1 MSFSVPLLSYIP
13 NKIMLNIV
21 LFGPPGAG
29 KGTQSEKL
37 VKDYQLVHL
46 STGDIFRYNIKNNT
60 ELGQLAKSFIDKGN
74 LVPDEVTI
82 NMLQAE
88 ADKHPQAK
96 GFIFDGFP
104 RTTAQAIAL
113 DAFLNSKDTSI
124 SLMLAL
130 SVSEDELIKRLLLR
144 GKDSGRADDSDEAII
159 RNRIS
164 VYNEQTAVAAEYYNQ
179 QNKYHQIDGIGSID
193 EIYQRLQN
201 VINQHSQAI

>member
-88 ADKHPQAK
+88 ADKHPEAK

>member
-60 ELGQLAKSFIDKGN
+60 ELGQLAKSFMDKGN

-88 ADKHPQAK
+88 ADKHPEAK

-113 DAFLNSKDTSI
+113 DAFLNSKNTSI

-201 VINQHSQAI
+201 VINHHSQAI

>member
-1 MSFSVPLLSYIP
+1 
-13 NKIMLNIV
+13 
-21 LFGPPGAG
+21 
-29 KGTQSEKL
+29 
-37 VKDYQLVHL
+37 
-46 STGDIFRYNIKNNT
+46 
-60 ELGQLAKSFIDKGN
+60 
-74 LVPDEVTI
+74 
-82 NMLQAE
+82 MLQAE
-88 ADKHPQAK
+88 ADKHPEAK

-113 DAFLNSKDTSI
+113 DAFLNSKNTSI